1 MFDTRFDPM
10 DQLDLMQDNILQ
22 YLGAAVENGLSSV
35 RGAAAF
41 QRGIDQL
48 DQLSAYKADHIYAP
62 LSADP
67 LAREYVA
74 HLDEQLLDLMARID
88 VLRTH
93 VELGLEVG
101 SDNVQ
106 GMADS
111 LLALVRQLK
120 IVFSREA
127 ALIPV
132 YAAWQERGAI
142 HVAPPCDF
150 QLASAHP

>member
-10 DQLDLMQDNILQ
+10 DQINLMQENVLDC
-22 YLGAAVENGLSSV
+22 LGSAVENTLSSV

-48 DQLSAYKADHIYAP
+48 DRLSAFKADHVYAP

-101 SDNVQ
+101 SDNAE

-111 LLALVRQLK
+111 LLALVRQLR
-120 IVFSREA
+120 ISFSREA

-132 YAAWQERGAI
+132 YAAWQERAPL
-142 HVAPPCDF
+142 HTAPPREL
-150 QLASAHP
+150 QLAGAHL

>member
-10 DQLDLMQDNILQ
+10 DQINLMQENVLDC
-22 YLGAAVENGLSSV
+22 LGSAVENTLSSV

-41 QRGIDQL
+41 QRGIDEL
-48 DQLSAYKADHIYAP
+48 DRLSAFKADNIYAP

-88 VLRTH
+88 VLRAH

-101 SDNVQ
+101 SDNIE

-111 LLALVRQLK
+111 LSALVRQLK
-120 IVFSREA
+120 ISFVREA

-132 YAAWQERGAI
+132 YAAWQERAML
-142 HVAPPCDF
+142 HAVPHRAL
-150 QLASAHP
+150 QLAGAHL